1 MKESIFKKIKRI
13 AAIIGIIIIL
23 GMYAVVFIS
32 SLVGSEYAKALFM
45 AALFTTIAVP
55 MVIYILLVFIKI
67 AMKNKDRDND

>member
-1 MKESIFKKIKRI
+1 MKDNVLKKVKQI
-13 AAIIGIIIIL
+13 AAIIGIVIIL

-32 SLVGSEYAKALFM
+32 SLYGSEYSQALFM

-67 AMKNKDRDND
+67 AMKNKHKED